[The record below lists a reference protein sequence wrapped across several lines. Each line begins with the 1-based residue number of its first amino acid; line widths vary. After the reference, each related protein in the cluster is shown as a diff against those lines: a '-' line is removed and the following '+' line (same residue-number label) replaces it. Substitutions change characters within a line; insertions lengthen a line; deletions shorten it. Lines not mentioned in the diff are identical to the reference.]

1 MPEPQVLL
9 RNRRDQPVE
18 LHLPGGVQVLAPH
31 AQLCVDAS
39 LLDTPQLAWLLSHKA
54 LDAAPAAPA
63 APPSVVPTAP
73 PAAAARREPAA
84 RPAVPKAAP
93 VAAAPARGK
102 RRASQR

>member
-31 AQLCVDAS
+31 GQLCVDAS
-39 LLDTPQLAWLLSHKA
+39 LRDTPQVTWLLSKKA
-54 LDAAPAAPA
+54 LDAAPTAAA
-63 APPSVVPTAP
+63 ALVVA
-73 PAAAARREPAA
+73 PAAAAAKPKAAA

-102 RRASQR
+102 RRASKR